1 LTQTTAGA
9 LLVNQQVYGE
19 KAAGGYERAYAE
31 VSAYFVPYLLRAARL
46 LPGQRV
52 LDIATGT
59 GRAAEAALAAV
70 GSTGHV
76 TAADISDSMVEQA
89 KKRIGTS
96 SENLLFAVED
106 GQALSFADASFD
118 AVLCSLGL
126 MFFPAPD
133 IGLREFYRVLRPGG
147 RVALSVSSVPE
158 RSFNLRISVI
168 MGKHVPELAP
178 AASRMFAL
186 GDEARLGMLIRRAGF
201 QDVIITSESHV
212 FTLPSFDEYFL
223 PYEQGAGGVGE
234 TFVRLPEDIRRAVRE
249 DVRRHVGDTGGPLQ
263 IEQEIMFA
271 SAHRAEG

>member
-1 LTQTTAGA
+1 M
-9 LLVNQQVYGE
+9 NQQVYGE

-31 VSAYFVPYLLRAARL
+31 VSAYFVPYLLRAAHL
-46 LPGQRV
+46 SPGQRV

-76 TAADISDSMVEQA
+76 TAADISTSMVEQA

-96 SENLLFAVED
+96 AANLLFAVED
-106 GQALSFADASFD
+106 GQALSFADGSFD

-126 MFFPAPD
+126 MFFPQPD

-178 AASRMFAL
+178 VASRIFAL
-186 GDEARLGMLIRRAGF
+186 GDEAHLSMLLRKAGF
-201 QDVIITSESHV
+201 EDVVITRESHV
-212 FTLPSFDEYFL
+212 FTLPSFDEYFS
-223 PYEQGAGGVGE
+223 PYEQGAGGVGQ
-234 TFVRLPEDIRRAVRE
+234 TFVKLPEDIRRAVRK
-249 DVRRHVGDTGGPLQ
+249 DVRRHVGDTGGPLH
-263 IEQEIMFA
+263 IEQEVKFA
-271 SAHRAEG
+271 SARTAGG